1 MMVTRRRT
9 AALPLTT
16 AAALAWAAA
25 APTSAPAASVTLWAC
40 HGPAGQALGVPP
52 LVASTGGDGVIGQV
66 GAGCAGP
73 GDGGVRATFT
83 RPDPSGG
90 SFARWRL
97 DVPAGVAV
105 SGVRL
110 ARSVFGDFGGTTL
123 EDGGAAFGVRCEA
136 APDARCAAS
145 SVPGIDVSSVQVDVV
160 DDAAPRG
167 AVGGVVSPAAGKLSL
182 SVRATDAGLGLA
194 RATALLDGAEVAS
207 TDLGGA
213 SCADLSPGDAH
224 VDLPVT
230 AACPVTVPDAALSV
244 DTTTVPDGPHRLAVV
259 VTDAAGQATTILD
272 QDVVVAN
279 APVLTSNTATLA
291 IGNGSPVSGA
301 GGPGSSTGDGGGSGS
316 GTGGA
321 GAAACARPELSMFL
335 RQRPLR
341 VSRGTAVLRRNG
353 RYRFG
358 GTLTCLV
365 NRKRKPAKAGLLIDI
380 INKVGTHS
388 LLKGGTATG
397 PGGTISVI
405 LAYPSSRMLTF
416 RYRGTDGTTARV
428 SIKLLVRKA
437 AR

>member
-1 MMVTRRRT
+1 MMASRRRT
-9 AALPLTT
+9 AALPLMT

-25 APTSAPAASVTLWAC
+25 APVPAPAADATLWAC

-97 DVPAGVAV
+97 DVPGGVAV

-110 ARSVFGDFGGTTL
+110 AESVFGDFGAVTL
-123 EDGGAAFGVRCEA
+123 EDGGAAFGVRCDA
-136 APDARCAAS
+136 AAGERCAPGAG
-145 SVPGIDVSSVQVDVV
+145 SVAGIDVSSVQVDVV

-194 RATALLDGAEVAS
+194 RATALLDGNAVARA
-207 TDLGGA
+207 DLGGA
-213 SCADLSPGDAH
+213 SCADLSPGDLHA
-224 VDLPVT
+224 DLPVT
-230 AACPVTVPDAALSV
+230 AACPAAVPDAALSV
-244 DTTTVPDGPHRLAVV
+244 DTTTVPDSTHRLTVV
-259 VTDAAGQATTILD
+259 VTDAAGQATTVLD

-279 APVLTSNTATLA
+279 VPVVTSNTATLA

-301 GGPGSSTGDGGGSGS
+301 SGGGSESGSGS
-316 GTGGA
+316 GGGATGG
-321 GAAACARPELSMFL
+321 GAAACAKPELSMFL

-341 VSRGTAVLRRNG
+341 VSHGTAVLRRNG

-358 GTLTCLV
+358 GTLTCVV
-365 NRKRKPAKAGLLIDI
+365 NGKRKASKAGLLVDI
-380 INKVGTHS
+380 INKVGTRS
-388 LLKGGTATG
+388 LVKGGVATG
-397 PGGTISVI
+397 PGGTVSVI
-405 LAYPSSRMLTF
+405 LAYSSSRTLTF
-416 RYRGTDGTTARV
+416 RYRGTDGATARV
-428 SIKLLVRKA
+428 SIKLLVAKA

>member
-1 MMVTRRRT
+1 M
-9 AALPLTT
+9 
-16 AAALAWAAA
+16 
-25 APTSAPAASVTLWAC
+25 
-40 HGPAGQALGVPP
+40 
-52 LVASTGGDGVIGQV
+52 
-66 GAGCAGP
+66 
-73 GDGGVRATFT
+73 
-83 RPDPSGG
+83 
-90 SFARWRL
+90 
-97 DVPAGVAV
+97 
-105 SGVRL
+105 
-110 ARSVFGDFGGTTL
+110 
-123 EDGGAAFGVRCEA
+123 
-136 APDARCAAS
+136 
-145 SVPGIDVSSVQVDVV
+145 SSVQVDVV

-213 SCADLSPGDAH
+213 SCADLSPGDAR

-279 APVLTSNTATLA
+279 APVVTSNTATLA

-301 GGPGSSTGDGGGSGS
+301 SGPGASIGTGGGSSAGGS
-316 GTGGA
+316 

-341 VSRGTAVLRRNG
+341 VSHGVAVLRRNG

-405 LAYPSSRMLTF
+405 LAYPSSRTLTF